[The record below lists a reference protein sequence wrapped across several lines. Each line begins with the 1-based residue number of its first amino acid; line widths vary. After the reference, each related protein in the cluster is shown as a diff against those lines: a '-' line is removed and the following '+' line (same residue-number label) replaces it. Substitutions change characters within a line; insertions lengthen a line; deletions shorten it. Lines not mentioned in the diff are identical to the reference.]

1 MAESNEQIESARLI
15 AQSMYGDPQ
24 VFTGVCET
32 HGGWSLNTYV
42 GIPDRVKTCP
52 GCVADVRARKEAE
65 ESAAK
70 AKASVERRIGRL
82 IDCGV
87 NERHQDKTF
96 DVFVA
101 ETAEQANALNRC
113 KLLVDGILDNP
124 KRKPSLV
131 LLGNPGTGK
140 SHLACS
146 MVIAL
151 SDAGVNA
158 YRVCISDL
166 VRDFKNTYGKR
177 DSEETESDL
186 LRFYGR
192 VPLLVIEEIGVQFGS
207 DTERMYLF
215 EVMNRRY
222 ENCLPTVFV
231 SNLDAAKLTAEVG
244 ERVIDRLREDGGTFL
259 LFRGESWRKK

>member
-1 MAESNEQIESARLI
+1 MAESSASLV
-15 AQSMYGDPQ
+15 QSMYGDEQ
-24 VFTGVCET
+24 VVTGVCDS
-32 HGGWSLNTYV
+32 HGDWTLNTFSKV
-42 GIPDRVKTCP
+42 PDRVKTCP
-52 GCVADVRARKEAE
+52 QCTAEAKARREAE

-70 AKASVERRIGRL
+70 AKADAARRIGRL
-82 IDCGV
+82 TDCGV

-96 DVFVA
+96 DVFMA
-101 ETAEQANALNRC
+101 ETTEQANALSRC
-113 KLLVDGILDNP
+113 KSLVDGIIENP

-140 SHLACS
+140 SHLACA

-151 SDAGVNA
+151 SDAGINT
-158 YRVCISDL
+158 YRTGVSDL

-177 DSEETESDL
+177 DSDETETDL

-231 SNLDAAKLTAEVG
+231 TNLDAAKLTAEVG

-259 LFRGESWRKK
+259 LFRGESWRKR